1 MGKDFGE
8 TEYDVQE
15 EVGRKLRYDY
25 SANLQV
31 KEVSII
37 DTSVG
42 VAARIKLFMA
52 SRPKTMERLVMKDY
66 NIEVD
71 GVKSLLT
78 IEVRKDIAIDD
89 YFSIHQLKEMN
100 FDIANIVA
108 SKLGA
113 TTQPVRCDKDDD

>member
-1 MGKDFGE
+1 MRKDFGE

-31 KEVSII
+31 KPVDVDE
-37 DTSVG
+37 TSDG
-42 VAARIKLFMA
+42 VKARLRLFMA
-52 SRPKTMERLVMKDY
+52 SRPETMERLVMKDY

-78 IEVRKDIAIDD
+78 IEVRKDIAVDD
-89 YFSIHQLKEMN
+89 CFSIHQLKEMN

>member
-1 MGKDFGE
+1 MRKDFGE

-31 KEVSII
+31 KAVRVI

-42 VAARIKLFMA
+42 VAARIVLFMA
-52 SRPKTMERLVMKDY
+52 SRPETMERIILKDY
-66 NIEVD
+66 SIELD

-78 IEVRKDIAIDD
+78 IEVGKDIAVDD
-89 YFSIHQLKEMN
+89 YFSIHQLKE
-100 FDIANIVA
+100 
-108 SKLGA
+108 K
-113 TTQPVRCDKDDD
+113 R

>member
-1 MGKDFGE
+1 MRKDFGE

-31 KEVSII
+31 KPVDVDE
-37 DTSVG
+37 TSDG
-42 VAARIKLFMA
+42 VKARLRLFMA
-52 SRPKTMERLVMKDY
+52 SRPETMERLIMKDY